1 MGYLTGL
8 NLNDKILIKT
18 ISCLVIPVAGYV
30 KNVCNLGE
38 GDLDKL
44 DMTVKIVLRSEDFME
59 DNQAMR
65 NYIQK
70 ETKVVEDWKIS
81 KRFTM
86 KEKLEWHAVWLHQQ
100 TNG

>member
-8 NLNDKILIKT
+8 NLNDKILIKA

-38 GDLDKL
+38 GDLDEL

-65 NYIQK
+65 NYIKK
-70 ETKVVEDWKIS
+70 ETKVVEDWIIS

-86 KEKLEWHAVWLHQQ
+86 KEKLEWYAVWLHQQ

>member
-1 MGYLTGL
+1 M
-8 NLNDKILIKT
+8 NDKILIKT

-86 KEKLEWHAVWLHQQ
+86 KEKLEWHAVWLQQ
-100 TNG
+100 QKNG